1 MKQRLL
7 ERRKPRRREQVFDA
21 LPIDP
26 RDPDVVRVKQRRYAE
41 RRNDAARRA
50 GRT

>member
-1 MKQRLL
+1 MKQRRL
-7 ERRKPRRREQVFDA
+7 ERRKPQRREQVFDA

-26 RDPDVVRVKQRRYAE
+26 RDRDVVRVKQRRYAE
-41 RRNDAARRA
+41 RRNDAERRA

>member
-7 ERRKPRRREQVFDA
+7 ERRRPRRREQVFDA

-26 RDPDVVRVKQRRYAE
+26 RDQDVVRVKERRYAE
-41 RRNDAARRA
+41 RRHDARQRA
-50 GRT
+50 GRA